1 MNKNKK
7 VVFFSG
13 GRGLKNILPKFL
25 DKNFDISVIVNSFD
39 DGLSTGEIRKYFN
52 MPGPSD
58 LRKVQFLLNKNK
70 FFKKLFD
77 YRINIKDKNLVY
89 LQFERFVFNKSNT
102 LFNNKFKDK
111 ELIKFLRKY
120 LKIFFLRIYN
130 KKNKSIKNLFNYSL
144 INCLYAGVFLSTK
157 NFSKT
162 VKIINK
168 NFNIKHDILPSCNG
182 NFYLSALRDN
192 NEILAS
198 EAEIVEQRS
207 NCRIKKIFITKKSLN
222 NYKNFSN
229 LSKNNK
235 IKLMIEKNIKPKIN
249 SDVKKAI
256 LNADIIIYS
265 PGTQYSS
272 LYPTYLHNNLGK
284 EIYNNKKSIKIFITN
299 IGADYETPNFKA
311 SEYIINAYA
320 ALNYS
325 KTYKINDFF
334 DYNFINKNNNYKKNY
349 VKIDNE
355 NLKKINVKNIIKNF
369 EDKTH
374 LGYHS
379 GKIIFNEINDI
390 YRKK

>member
-77 YRINIKDKNLVY
+77 YRINTNDKNLVY
-89 LQFERFVFNKSNT
+89 LEFERFVYNKSNT
-102 LFNNKFKDK
+102 LFNNKFNDK

-192 NEILAS
+192 NKILAS

-222 NYKNFSN
+222 SYKNFSN
-229 LSKNNK
+229 LSKKNK

-249 SDVKKAI
+249 SDVRKAI

-284 EIYNNKKSIKIFITN
+284 EIYNNKKSLKIFITN

-311 SEYIINAYA
+311 SEYINNAYE

-325 KTYKINDFF
+325 KKYKFNDFF
-334 DYNFINKNNNYKKNY
+334 DYNFINKNNNHKKNY

-355 NLKKINVKNIIKNF
+355 NLKKIKVKNIIKNF
-369 EDKTH
+369 EDKIY